1 MKNARSQAGAELIA
15 HTVRTLG
22 CAQFRVHGSSM
33 RPWLRSG
40 DLLLVRAEP
49 LSRIRPGEVV
59 VFARAGGLFAHRV
72 IGKSRR
78 DGKPVLITKGDAFP
92 EPDAPVCGEEL
103 LGRVA
108 QVVRGPAGSRRIR
121 LDSVGHRA
129 LGKALARVSA
139 SSRWWYPGARALKR
153 LLVSTA
159 RGA

>member
-1 MKNARSQAGAELIA
+1 MQTTRSQAGAELIA
-15 HTVRTLG
+15 DAVRTRG
-22 CAQFRVHGSSM
+22 CAQFRVRGGSM

-40 DLLLVRAEP
+40 DLLLVRAES
-49 LSRIRPGEVV
+49 LARIRAGEVV

-78 DGKPVLITKGDAFP
+78 DGQPVLITKGDAFP

-108 QVVRGPAGSRRIR
+108 QVVRGPAGRIR
-121 LDSVGHRA
+121 LDSRGQRA
-129 LGKALARVSA
+129 LGKVLARVSA
-139 SSRWWYPGARALKR
+139 SARWWYPGARALKR
-153 LLVSTA
+153 LLVSAA